1 MGNSFREGVHWQ
13 NCVFGIFSESSHDVC
28 SVSGVSMNPVGWAPD
43 IFHKTRGEGFR
54 AAGSTFLF
62 HYFQSAILMG
72 QIPSGPSDTLVFVC

>member
-1 MGNSFREGVHWQ
+1 
-13 NCVFGIFSESSHDVC
+13 
-28 SVSGVSMNPVGWAPD
+28 MNPVGWAPD